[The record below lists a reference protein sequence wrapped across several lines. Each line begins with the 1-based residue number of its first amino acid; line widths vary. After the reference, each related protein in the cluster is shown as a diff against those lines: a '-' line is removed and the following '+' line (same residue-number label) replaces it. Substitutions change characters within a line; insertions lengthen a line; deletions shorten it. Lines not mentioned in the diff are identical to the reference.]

1 MHRNLLTQRVEWFR
15 FAAYLWLSVVLCLM
29 ARDANPPQTVWLFA
43 ALAPV
48 LPLLARAGRRT
59 FGGAVDDAE
68 NLFTPFIVA
77 AFGLP
82 PLPNVATIGALLT
95 GAVAQFG
102 WRGLSRCG
110 VFVVAGWCA
119 GALVVPRIVYQPS
132 ALVDALCLAFMVA
145 YTTPLCALGYE
156 ETMRMHRMRERLRA
170 VSGELELQRDRLS
183 RYVAAPVAARSTKAP
198 LERRWLT
205 VAFIDI
211 SDFTALTER
220 LEPEDLTSL
229 LDGFFAALVELAARY
244 KGNLHKFLG
253 DGALISFGDASSE
266 GRKADARACVAML
279 GQLVGLIDRLNE
291 AATQRGTPAVL
302 AVRAGVASGY
312 CSVGDFGAD
321 ERIEYTM
328 IGAAVNLASRLEGL
342 AAIGETWAS
351 QATRD
356 LVGGE
361 HFEPV
366 GPLAVKGVAEPVMAF
381 RLCAKQTKT
390 HSGSHSGTGSV
401 DVREAAN

>member
-1 MHRNLLTQRVEWFR
+1 MHRNSLTLRVERFR
-15 FAAYLWLSVVLCLM
+15 FAAYLWLSVVLCVM
-29 ARDANPPQTVWLFA
+29 ARDAEPAQWLWLVA
-43 ALAPV
+43 VLAPA
-48 LPLLARAGRRT
+48 LPMLMRAGRRL
-59 FGGAVDDAE
+59 FGAAIDDAE
-68 NLFTPFIVA
+68 NVVTPFVVA
-77 AFGLP
+77 MLGLP
-82 PLPNVATIGALLT
+82 ALPSVASIGALLT

-110 VFVVAGWCA
+110 VLVVAGWCA
-119 GALVVPRIVYQPS
+119 GALVASQVVYRPS
-132 ALVDALCLAFMVA
+132 AIVDALCLAFMVA

-156 ETMRMHRMRERLRA
+156 ETMRMYRMRERLRA
-170 VSGELELQRDRLS
+170 VSGELALQRDRLS

-205 VAFIDI
+205 VAFVDI

-229 LDGFFAALVELAARY
+229 LDEFFAALVELAARY

-279 GQLVGLIDRLNE
+279 GQLVGLIDRLNV
-291 AATQRGTPAVL
+291 AAVERGIPAVL

-356 LVGGE
+356 LVGAE

-366 GPLAVKGVAEPVMAF
+366 GPLAVKGVADPVTAF
-381 RLCAKQTKT
+381 RLCDT
-390 HSGSHSGTGSV
+390 HSAARSV
-401 DVREAAN
+401 DARETAN

>member
-1 MHRNLLTQRVEWFR
+1 MHRNLLGQRVERFR
-15 FAAYLWLSVVLCLM
+15 FAAYLWFGVVLCVV
-29 ARDANPPQTVWLFA
+29 ARAADPPEPAWLFA
-43 ALAPV
+43 AFVPT
-48 LPLLARAGRRT
+48 LPWLARASRRT
-59 FGGAVDDAE
+59 FGAAVDDAE
-68 NLFTPFIVA
+68 NALTPFVVA
-77 AFGLP
+77 VLVLP
-82 PLPNVATIGALLT
+82 PLPSVATIGALLT

-119 GALVVPRIVYQPS
+119 GALVAPPIVHQPS
-132 ALVDALCLAFMVA
+132 RIVDALCLAFMVA

-170 VSGELELQRDRLS
+170 VSGELEQQRDRLS

-205 VAFIDI
+205 VAFVDI

-229 LDGFFAALVELAARY
+229 LDAFFAALVELAARY

-253 DGALISFGDASSE
+253 DGALISFGDVTSE
-266 GRKADARACVAML
+266 GRQADARACVAML
-279 GQLVGLIDRLNE
+279 GQLACLIDRLN
-291 AATQRGTPAVL
+291 AAARGRGIPAVL
-302 AVRAGVASGY
+302 AVRSGVASGF

-328 IGAAVNLASRLEGL
+328 IGTAVNLASRLEGL
-342 AAIGETWAS
+342 APVGETWLS

-356 LVGGE
+356 LVGGD
-361 HFEPV
+361 HFEAV
-366 GPLAVKGVAEPVMAF
+366 GPLAVKGVAEPVTAF
-381 RLCAKQTKT
+381 RLCDPF
-390 HSGSHSGTGSV
+390 GDPFG
-401 DVREAAN
+401 